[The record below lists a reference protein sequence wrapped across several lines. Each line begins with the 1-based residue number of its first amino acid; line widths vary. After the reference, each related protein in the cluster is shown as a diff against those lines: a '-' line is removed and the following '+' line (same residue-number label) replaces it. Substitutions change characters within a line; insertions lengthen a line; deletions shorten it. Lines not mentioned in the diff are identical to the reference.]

1 MAGVVFQCR
10 HCRALETADHVV
22 AVGGDVHLICKSCG
36 AGSALPLRSGRD
48 PGDTGNPGDPVGPHL
63 VPQADQG
70 DYPRTLELVPSSPP
84 SVSLMP
90 PASDNP
96 AEPSSS
102 TATTAAAATTTTT
115 TTTAPSTAIAPSP
128 AQALAGPFSDT
139 QLSAIRERLEKLP
152 EAVDLQVGLGER
164 FVTLLTT
171 RWPEATDHSQLV
183 KAAAA
188 AGELAFIGSRYRVVL
203 DVVAEEPRARA
214 AQQELLTLAMATM
227 SGKEL
232 STSTPSSSA
241 GRTAAIAVLLLIVIA
256 GAIVVFKTILG
267 GGMAPPVG

>member
-22 AVGGDVHLICKSCG
+22 AVGGEVHLICKSCG

-48 PGDTGNPGDPVGPHL
+48 SGDAGNPGDPVGPHL

-90 PASDNP
+90 PASENP

-102 TATTAAAATTTTT
+102 TTAAT

-171 RWPEATDHSQLV
+171 KWPEATDHSQLV

-232 STSTPSSSA
+232 STSTSPSSA